1 MISTTRCPSSLELG
15 QLGEHDDVSEVD
27 VGSGRVDAELHAKRV
42 APGELLGEPPC
53 GEHLLGSAREGVEV
67 SHA

>member
-1 MISTTRCPSSLELG
+1 MPQLLELS
-15 QLGEHDDVSEVD
+15 QLGEHDDVSQVD

-42 APGELLGEPPC
+42 APGELLGELPC
-53 GEHLLGSAREGVEV
+53 GQHLLRSAHEDVEV